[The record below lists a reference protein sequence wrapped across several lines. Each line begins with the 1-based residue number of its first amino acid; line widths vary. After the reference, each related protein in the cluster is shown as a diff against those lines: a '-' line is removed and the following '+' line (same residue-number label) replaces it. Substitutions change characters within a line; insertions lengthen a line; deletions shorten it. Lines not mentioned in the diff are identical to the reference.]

1 MKGKWIVVADA
12 SRARIFQAEA
22 VNGEL
27 HELETLTHPEGRL
40 HEQELTSDLPGR
52 SFDSGGQGRHGMEAE
67 NSPKHQELIHFSK
80 FVATHLNDARKSG
93 ELKSLY
99 IVAPAEV
106 LGLLRDHLDKNT
118 KAMLVGDLTKNYSTL
133 TSQELLKHLPKPFS
147 NIAQ

>member
-52 SFDSGGQGRHGMEAE
+52 SFDSGGQGRHGMDTE
-67 NSPKHQELIHFSK
+67 NSPKHQELIHFIK
-80 FVATHLNDARKSG
+80 FVASHLNDARKSG
-93 ELKSLY
+93 ALKSLY

-106 LGLLRDHLDKNT
+106 LGLLRDNLDKNT
-118 KAMLVGDLTKNYSTL
+118 KAILVGDLTKNYSTL
-133 TSQELLKHLPKPFS
+133 TSQELLKHLPQPFS
-147 NIAQ
+147 NISQ